1 MMRAD
6 HITVRRGGRA
16 LLDDVSIAVRPGE
29 IVALIGANGAGKSTL
44 VRVLSG
50 EMRPDRGQV
59 NVDDKPLAHW
69 KSDALARRRAVLP
82 QVRGVDFPV
91 SALAVIELGRSPY
104 FDTVLRREDRHAMA
118 ASVARAGIETLL
130 TRDYATLSG
139 GEQQRVQLARVLAQI
154 WRGAATDEP
163 RYLLLDEPT
172 SALDLAHQHAMLD
185 TLQAL
190 RADGIGVLAILHDLG
205 LAAAFADRA
214 VALKNGRVIA
224 DGDAAVVLRAD
235 VIAETYGIDRAALAR
250 VEAKRAAFMQC
261 TG

>member
-1 MMRAD
+1 MMRAE

-16 LLDDVSIAVRPGE
+16 LLDDVSIVVQPGE

-59 NVDDKPLAHW
+59 SFDDKPLADW

-82 QVRGVDFPV
+82 QVRGMDFPI

-104 FDTVLRREDRHAMA
+104 FDTALRREDRHAMA
-118 ASVARAGIETLL
+118 ASVARAGTETLL
-130 TRDYATLSG
+130 ARDYATLSG

-154 WRGAATDEP
+154 WRGGATDEP

-185 TLQAL
+185 TLQNL

-224 DGDAAVVLRAD
+224 EGDAAAVLRAD

-250 VEAKRAAFMQC
+250 VEAKRAAFMQSA
-261 TG
+261 G